1 MTETIVITGA
11 GKRIGRTLA
20 LSLAGQG
27 HAIAVHYNRST
38 GEAEEVV
45 GRIRKAGGRA
55 AAIGADLADE
65 DAVATLIARAAEAVG
80 PITTLI
86 NNASLFEQD
95 DVWTATRD
103 SWDAHMSVNLRAPF
117 VLTQALAKALPKGA
131 NGNVVNI
138 IDHRVWKLN
147 PLFATYTLSK
157 AGLWTLTR
165 TLAQALAPRI
175 RVNGIGPGPV
185 LASIHQT
192 SRTFA
197 AEADTVPL
205 GHGPTPEE
213 IAHAVRFILATP
225 SMTGQMI
232 ALDGGQHLA
241 WQTPDLAVSE

>member
-27 HAIAVHYNRST
+27 HAIAVHYNRSA

-55 AAIGADLADE
+55 AAVGADLADE
-65 DAVATLIARAAEAVG
+65 DAVTTLIARAAEAVG

-95 DVWTATRD
+95 DVWTATRA
-103 SWDAHMSVNLRAPF
+103 SWDAHMSINLRAPF
-117 VLTQALAKALPKGA
+117 VLTQALAKTLPEGA

>member
-27 HAIAVHYNRST
+27 HAIAVHYNRSA

-55 AAIGADLADE
+55 AAVGADLADE
-65 DAVATLIARAAEAVG
+65 DAVTTLIPRAADAVG

-95 DVWTATRD
+95 DVWTATRA

-117 VLTQALAKALPKGA
+117 VLTQALAKALPEGA
-131 NGNVVNI
+131 SGNVVNI

>member
-27 HAIAVHYNRST
+27 HAIAVHYNRSA

-45 GRIRKAGGRA
+45 GRIRKAGGSA
-55 AAIGADLADE
+55 ASVGADLADE
-65 DAVATLIARAAEAVG
+65 DAVATLIPRAADAVG

-117 VLTQALAKALPKGA
+117 VLTQALAKALPEGA
-131 NGNVVNI
+131 SGNVVNI

-197 AEADTVPL
+197 AEADNVPL

>member
-1 MTETIVITGA
+1 MTETILITGA

-27 HAIAVHYNRST
+27 HAIAVHYNRSA

-45 GRIRKAGGRA
+45 GRIRKAGGSA
-55 AAIGADLADE
+55 ASVGADLADE
-65 DAVATLIARAAEAVG
+65 GAVASLMARAAEAVG

-117 VLTQALAKALPKGA
+117 VLTQSLAKALPDGA

-147 PLFATYTLSK
+147 PMFATYTLSK

-197 AEADTVPL
+197 AEADNVLL

-241 WQTPDLAVSE
+241 WQTPDLVASE

>member
-27 HAIAVHYNRST
+27 HAIAVHYNRSA

-55 AAIGADLADE
+55 AAVGADQADE
-65 DAVATLIARAAEAVG
+65 DAGGTLIARAAEAVG

-95 DVWTATRD
+95 DVWTATRAN
-103 SWDAHMSVNLRAPF
+103 WDAHMSVNLRAPF
-117 VLTQALAKALPKGA
+117 VLTQALAKALPEGA
-131 NGNVVNI
+131 SGNVVNI